1 SIATARLVRAC
12 PINPRQRGFIC
23 ASGCSENLKLLQ
35 LLFKSTKEEHQDLG
49 VVFVDIAKAFDT
61 VCHQHIIAGLVQR
74 GVDLHI
80 IHLVNE
86 MYKTIV
92 MYIN

>member
-1 SIATARLVRAC
+1 IAMARLGRAC

-35 LLFKSTKEEHQDLG
+35 LLVKCAKQERCELG

-61 VCHQHIIAGLVQR
+61 VCHQHILAGLTQR
-74 GVDLHI
+74 GADSHI
-80 IHLVNE
+80 VHLISE
-86 MYKTIV
+86 MYRDITT
-92 MYIN
+92 YIL